1 MPTTELQERDRA
13 RIDDKYKWNLDE
25 VYPSIAAWRAD
36 KDRIAAA
43 LPVIRTF
50 AGRLGSSAQV
60 LADALDTTTNLEK
73 ELSRLYVYASMLS
86 DQDTRAPEPQGMT
99 QEMQLLFAEFSAQAS
114 YMEPEIL
121 SVGGDTIDSF
131 LANGASPECL
141 RILFA
146 RYRTSSIP
154 YADRCRRENPRG
166 CRAARRFSLE
176 HLWHP
181 LECRLPLPDSHS

>member
-1 MPTTELQERDRA
+1 MPISELQERDRA

-25 VYPSIAAWRAD
+25 VYPSVAVWRDD
-36 KDRIAAA
+36 KDRIAAS

-121 SVGGDTIDSF
+121 RVGGDTIDSF
-131 LANGASPECL
+131 LAAEPRLSVYAFYL
-141 RILFA
+141 RDIV
-146 RYRTSSIP
+146 R
-154 YADRCRRENPRG
+154 
-166 CRAARRFSLE
+166 RAAHTLTDAE
-176 HLWHP
+176 
-181 LECRLPLPDSHS
+181 EK

>member
-36 KDRIAAA
+36 KDRVAAS

-60 LADALDTTTNLEK
+60 LADALDATTNLEK

-99 QEMQLLFAEFSAQAS
+99 QEMQFLFAEFSAQAS

-121 SVGGDTIDSF
+121 KRWRRHDRFVPRNGD
-131 LANGASPECL
+131 SPECV
-141 RILFA
+141 RILSCA
-146 RYRTSSIP
+146 ISYV
-154 YADRCRRENPRG
+154 
-166 CRAARRFSLE
+166 E
-176 HLWHP
+176 HP
-181 LECRLPLPDSHS
+181 IR